1 MAKSPNF
8 VPTSYDINCYALK
21 QDFDNFVNK
30 LRSHYLNATS
40 TVTGTTNNNK
50 QALDEP
56 PPKKVEK
63 KSNFRVKTTS
73 LHNLESFI
81 EKIEHIIFRPLNH
94 NKDVFHN
101 ITKNERTALKEI
113 KTWNDFCVRVQDK
126 GSRFVILSNEDYCS
140 NVMTQIE

>member
-1 MAKSPNF
+1 MAKGPNF
-8 VPTSYDINCYALK
+8 VPTPYNINWYTLK

-40 TVTGTTNNNK
+40 TVTGTTDNNK

-73 LHNLESFI
+73 SHNLEAFI
-81 EKIEHIIFRPLNH
+81 EKIVHIIFQPLNH
-94 NKDVFHN
+94 NKNVFHN
-101 ITKNERTALKEI
+101 ITKKRKNCLKG
-113 KTWNDFCVRVQDK
+113 N
-126 GSRFVILSNEDYCS
+126 
-140 NVMTQIE
+140 